1 MTASP
6 DAVPLRA
13 DTLTRLDPS
22 VAVPT
27 YDRAALATGIV
38 HLGVGGF
45 HRAHE
50 AMYLD
55 EWMTTDPSAAG
66 LGWGICG
73 VGVLP
78 GDERMKRV
86 MDEQDGLYTLVL
98 KHPDG
103 SWTARVV
110 GSIVDYLWAPED
122 PEAVLERMAD
132 PATRIVSLTV
142 TEGGYSI
149 HPVTGEFDVTPA
161 VQADL
166 VPGAVP
172 ATVFGLVVEALARRR
187 DRGIPAFTVL
197 SCDNIQGNGDVAS
210 RVFRAFADLR
220 DPELGAWVRE
230 EVRFPNSMVDRITP
244 ATTDDDRAEV
254 ARRFGIVDGWPVV
267 CEPWVQWVL
276 QDDFGDHGDRPARP
290 AWETVGVQ
298 FVDEVEPYEKMKLR
312 LLNASHQAMSY
323 LGRLAG
329 YDLVSQVCRDP
340 AVVAFLLA
348 YMTQEAT
355 PTLDPVPGIDLEA
368 YRHSLIERFSNEG
381 VRDTLA
387 RNCTDTSDRLPTF
400 ILPVVRDRLASD
412 GDVTECATVVASW
425 ARYLRGVDENGGAL
439 EIVDRHAATLIP
451 LAQDDDPLVFLRQE
465 LFGDLA
471 EDPRFTEP
479 YLWALGSLRTVGARA
494 TASAAAERAGRG

>member
-1 MTASP
+1 MTA
-6 DAVPLRA
+6 ATAALPLRA
-13 DTLTRLDPS
+13 DTLARIGET
-22 VAVPT
+22 VPVPA
-27 YDRAALATGIV
+27 YDRAALTTGIV

-55 EWMTTDPSAAG
+55 EWMNTDPAAAEQ
-66 LGWGICG
+66 GWGICG
-73 VGVLP
+73 VGVLA

-86 MDEQDGLYTLVL
+86 LDEQDGLYTLVL

-110 GSIVDYLWAPED
+110 GSLVDYLWAPED

-166 VPGAVP
+166 APGAVP
-172 ATVFGLVVEALARRR
+172 ATAFGLVVEALARRR
-187 DRGIPAFTVL
+187 ERGIPAFTVL
-197 SCDNIQGNGDVAS
+197 SCDNIQGNGDVAARS
-210 RVFRAFADLR
+210 FRAFAELR
-220 DPELGAWVRE
+220 DPDLAGWIAEH
-230 EVRFPNSMVDRITP
+230 VRFPNSMVDRITP
-244 ATTDDDRAEV
+244 ATTDDDRAEI
-254 ARRFGIVDGWPVV
+254 ARRFGILDGWPVV

-276 QDDFGDHGDRPARP
+276 QDEFGDQGDAPARP
-290 AWETVGVQ
+290 AWESVGVQ
-298 FVDEVEPYEKMKLR
+298 FVAEVEPYEKMKLR

-340 AVVAFLLA
+340 AFAAFLLA
-348 YMTQEAT
+348 YMSEEAT
-355 PTLDPVPGIDLEA
+355 PTLDPVPGIDLDA
-368 YRHSLIERFSNEG
+368 YRHSLIERFGNEG

-387 RNCTDTSDRLPTF
+387 RNCAETSDRIPTF
-400 ILPVVRDRLASD
+400 ILPVVRDRLAAG
-412 GDVTECATVVASW
+412 GDVTACATVIASW
-425 ARYLRGVDENGGAL
+425 VRYLGGVDENGRPL
-439 EIVDRHAATLIP
+439 EIVDRNAATLVP
-451 LAQDDDPLVFLRQE
+451 LAAAEDPTAFLRQD
-465 LFGDLA
+465 LFGGLA
-471 EDPRFTEP
+471 DEPRFTEP
-479 YLWALGSLRTVGARA
+479 YLWALQSLRTRGARA
-494 TASAAAERAGRG
+494 TAAAVAERGARG